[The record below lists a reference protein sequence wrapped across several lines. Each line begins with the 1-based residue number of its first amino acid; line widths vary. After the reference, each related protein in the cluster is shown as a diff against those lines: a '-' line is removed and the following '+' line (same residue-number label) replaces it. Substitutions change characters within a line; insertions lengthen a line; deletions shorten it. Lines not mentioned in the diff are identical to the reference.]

1 MRKKQ
6 HGESMVSVT
15 KARSGS
21 FKNFRNAWPE
31 IGSLTEVLPNECLD
45 LIDVPVRQVLEA
57 PFVVEQGFVGGGCR
71 PWYG

>member
-6 HGESMVSVT
+6 LGESMVSAT

-21 FKNFRNAWPE
+21 FEVFWNAWPE

-45 LIDVPVRQVLEA
+45 
-57 PFVVEQGFVGGGCR
+57 
-71 PWYG
+71 

>member
-1 MRKKQ
+1 
-6 HGESMVSVT
+6 MVSVT

-45 LIDVPVRQVLEA
+45 
-57 PFVVEQGFVGGGCR
+57 
-71 PWYG
+71 